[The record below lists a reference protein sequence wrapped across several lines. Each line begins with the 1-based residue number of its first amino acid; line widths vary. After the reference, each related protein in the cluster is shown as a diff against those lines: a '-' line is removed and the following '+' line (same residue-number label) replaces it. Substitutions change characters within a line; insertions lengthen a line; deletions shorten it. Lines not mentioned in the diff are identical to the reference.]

1 MVNDIWSGC
10 AWIPNMSSYCG
21 WASPTNILSL
31 NLVVNSPNRYEE
43 AKKSRSSIVFHF
55 YSKKMR
61 SWEANLPI
69 VWRWETIGE
78 CFFFLFFKEIRMEKR
93 DRELLEMFLIVGNW
107 SAMPFA
113 FQKKKRNWTKVM
125 DLWLLVAFTQAW
137 SGFVVL
143 EKWVQLWSHVHGW
156 WLSYL
161 R

>member
-21 WASPTNILSL
+21 WASPIVSNIFSL

-43 AKKSRSSIVFHF
+43 AKKSRSPIVFQ
-55 YSKKMR
+55 KK
-61 SWEANLPI
+61 WEVERPI
-69 VWRWETIGE
+69 CQLFGDEKLLESV
-78 CFFFLFFKEIRMEKR
+78 FSFFKEIRMEKR

-113 FQKKKRNWTKVM
+113 FQKKRNWTKVM

-143 EKWVQLWSHVHGW
+143 EKWVQVWSHVHGW